1 LGAPI
6 GGIEGAPVPGAAGA
20 EAGEGGGIS
29 LLFCAIEKNCR
40 VRKMPAIAAVL
51 IKWVDLI
58 FLFCV
63 ESKYMVYV

>member
-6 GGIEGAPVPGAAGA
+6 GGIEGAPVPGATGA

-51 IKWVDLI
+51 IKWGDLI
-58 FLFCV
+58 FLFLV